1 MSPAHRSFADPYG
14 KIYPSY
20 FSSAEGSERN
30 SASFLLF
37 LFHGTEFRVVF
48 SSAEGF
54 GTEFREFLFH
64 GTAGIPSELTI
75 SSVYSVFRGI
85 IFLSEIPNPM
95 YTPTP
100 FQYHHVQSFGGRSS

>member
-1 MSPAHRSFADPYG
+1 MSPAHRSFADPNG

-20 FSSAEGSERN
+20 F
-30 SASFLLF
+30 LF
-37 LFHGTEFRVVF
+37 RGRFGTKFCEFPSIFFHGTEFGVVF

-54 GTEFREFLFH
+54 GTEFREFLFR

-85 IFLSEIPNPM
+85 IFLSEIPNPICKLHLL
-95 YTPTP
+95 Y
-100 FQYHHVQSFGGRSS
+100 